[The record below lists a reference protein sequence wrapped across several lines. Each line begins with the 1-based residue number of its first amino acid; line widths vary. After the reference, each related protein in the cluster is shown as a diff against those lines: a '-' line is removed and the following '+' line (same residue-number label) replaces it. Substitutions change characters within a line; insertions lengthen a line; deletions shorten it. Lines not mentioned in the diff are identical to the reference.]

1 MSGHL
6 ARGVSI
12 LGAAYT
18 PLGLVGSTPQIKD
31 YSERELLTQAAF
43 EAMEDAHVTGKDID
57 AFNIGESG
65 PNIYSSVKSAGPQY
79 SDWLGMHLKPG
90 IFHDEACASAGF
102 GVNDAV
108 MQVASGA
115 YDIVLAGSVQ
125 INSTVPEKSGYPPQF
140 RRKLSPEE
148 LFDTVLMATDP
159 AYEKP
164 GTGGFGPVETILV
177 RYVKQYGLS
186 YDDVDE
192 MFVNYLMSQRN
203 VALKNPKATLI
214 TQSYEDE
221 ARQFGFDNVHDY
233 LFSNKYN
240 PLMGTLLRGRFV
252 GQMVDGAAAVIVAAT
267 DVAKKYVDHPIE
279 VAGFS
284 QATALNHTF
293 MNVPDPGDV
302 KMFKEAYSMAG
313 ITDPVSE
320 VDWAGIH
327 DCPASMIAPVAEAA
341 GYIPEGQAWKYM
353 RDGKVGPDGPKPIN
367 TDGGR
372 TQTGHPDSPADAVE
386 IAECVSQMRGEAGDR
401 QIAEPPR
408 AGIVWGGGSG
418 FNLCVTVLKSL

>member
-6 ARGVSI
+6 ARSVSI
-12 LGAAYT
+12 LAATYT
-18 PLGLVGSTPQIKD
+18 PLGVVASTPQIKG
-31 YSERELLTQAAF
+31 YTERELLTQAAL
-43 EAMEDAHVTGKDID
+43 EAMEYAHVTGQDID
-57 AFNIGESG
+57 AFNIGQSG
-65 PNIYSSVKSAGPQY
+65 PNVYSSVKSAGPQY
-79 SDWLGMHLKPG
+79 SDWLGMHLKPSL
-90 IFHDEACASAGF
+90 FHDEACASAGF
-102 GVNDAV
+102 GLNEAV

-115 YDIVLAGSVQ
+115 YDMVLTGAVQ

-140 RRKLSPEE
+140 RRNLSPEE
-148 LFDTVLMATDP
+148 LFSTVLMATDP

-164 GTGGFGPVETILV
+164 GTGGFGPVEAILV

-192 MFVNYLMSQRN
+192 MFVNYLMTQRE
-203 VALKNPKATLI
+203 VALKNPKAPLV

-221 ARQFGFDNVHDY
+221 AAQFGFSSVRDY
-233 LFSNKYN
+233 LFSNKFN

-252 GQMVDGAAAVIVAAT
+252 GQMTDGASAIIVAAT
-267 DVAKKYVDHPIE
+267 DIAKRYVEHPIE

-293 MNVPDPGDV
+293 MNVPDPGDA
-302 KMFKEAYSMAG
+302 KMFKEAYAMAG
-313 ITDPVSE
+313 ITDPGKE

-327 DCPASMIAPVAEAA
+327 DCPASMVAPVAEAA

-353 RDGKVGPDGPKPIN
+353 RDGLVGPHGPRPIN

-386 IAECVSQMRGEAGDR
+386 VAECVSQMRGEAGAR
-401 QIAEPPR
+401 QIADPPR
-408 AGIVWGGGSG
+408 TGIVWGGGSG
-418 FNLCVTVLKSL
+418 FNLCLAVLRSL